1 MLREIVKGG
10 SLILL
15 SVIFSKLLSLLYIPV
30 LARVLG
36 PEGLGLYNL
45 ALTMLP
51 WFVTLISLSLSTIVA
66 QTVAEHTKQKDRLP
80 IIIST
85 YAFFTLLLSL
95 FGGLLH
101 FFFARTI
108 ALDFFQTPE
117 LVGYLQLVS
126 LGIAFAIFYNTI
138 IGIARGLKDFKL
150 YFQMEVFKSF
160 MFVALGLLFL
170 LIFRY
175 GVEGALFALVISPLF
190 PILHLIWKHRR
201 YFGSVLKLDVVFTG
215 LRTGI
220 WITLI
225 SLLLTILVTV
235 DRFLLGRYTDPH
247 TVGLYAA
254 VTTLITAI
262 SLIASSFKGSI
273 LPFVSE
279 NFVNKEHIRTTVEKV
294 ISYTLLLIGF
304 CLLGLVAFRQE
315 IILLAFGKDFLPSI
329 PLVPLLGL
337 TLLPFTIY
345 ILTHTVILDRRLVG
359 SATRR
364 LFPVWV
370 LALVID
376 FLLIKRFTV
385 YGAAAGLF
393 ISHSLISV
401 TFLQLL
407 RKKFDLK
414 IRRLF
419 GLCFLIIF
427 LVFVA
432 LFLPSSLWYKIPL
445 FLLLLLIY
453 FIFLWSFRFVTQRE
467 IDIVLTRLNVF
478 FTRFRQ
484 T

>member
-1 MLREIVKGG
+1 
-10 SLILL
+10 
-15 SVIFSKLLSLLYIPV
+15 
-30 LARVLG
+30 
-36 PEGLGLYNL
+36 
-45 ALTMLP
+45 
-51 WFVTLISLSLSTIVA
+51 
-66 QTVAEHTKQKDRLP
+66 
-80 IIIST
+80 
-85 YAFFTLLLSL
+85 
-95 FGGLLH
+95 
-101 FFFARTI
+101 
-108 ALDFFQTPE
+108 
-117 LVGYLQLVS
+117 
-126 LGIAFAIFYNTI
+126 
-138 IGIARGLKDFKL
+138 
-150 YFQMEVFKSF
+150 
-160 MFVALGLLFL
+160 
-170 LIFRY
+170 
-175 GVEGALFALVISPLF
+175 
-190 PILHLIWKHRR
+190 
-201 YFGSVLKLDVVFTG
+201 
-215 LRTGI
+215 
-220 WITLI
+220 
-225 SLLLTILVTV
+225 
-235 DRFLLGRYTDPH
+235 
-247 TVGLYAA
+247 
-254 VTTLITAI
+254 
-262 SLIASSFKGSI
+262 
-273 LPFVSE
+273 
-279 NFVNKEHIRTTVEKV
+279 
-294 ISYTLLLIGF
+294 
-304 CLLGLVAFRQE
+304 
-315 IILLAFGKDFLPSI
+315 
-329 PLVPLLGL
+329 
-337 TLLPFTIY
+337 
-345 ILTHTVILDRRLVG
+345 VILDRRLVG